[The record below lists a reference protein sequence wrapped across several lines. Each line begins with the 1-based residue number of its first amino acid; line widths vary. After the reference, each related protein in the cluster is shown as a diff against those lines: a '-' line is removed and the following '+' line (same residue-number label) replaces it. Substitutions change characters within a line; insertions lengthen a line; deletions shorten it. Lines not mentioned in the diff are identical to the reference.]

1 MYMKQYFVI
10 MMKMFVIQQQVIIK
24 YNIFKKKPATLYRI
38 KYCQHNLINYIICPS
53 LPSLL
58 AIEVLISVSHLFL
71 AINSAFNFIIYMFRG
86 DRFRHVFWK
95 IFILRQWTRERR
107 RSLQPAG
114 SIPMARY
121 VHTNLNIANKSVRP
135 FLFTISNFSL
145 YQM

>member
-1 MYMKQYFVI
+1 MKQYFVI
-10 MMKMFVIQQQVIIK
+10 MMKMFVIQQQVIIFC
-24 YNIFKKKPATLYRI
+24 FKQPATLYRI
-38 KYCQHNLINYIICPS
+38 KYCPHNYLICPS
-53 LPSLL
+53 LLSLI

-121 VHTNLNIANKSVRP
+121 VCILR
-135 FLFTISNFSL
+135 SL
-145 YQM
+145 SRNNRLILDEII